1 MHYCRR
7 IAKTSR
13 CSIDVFQ
20 KTKTRKTTEKKQQKL
35 PKLHSKQGRETKQS
49 CPTNARTQQG
59 IKVDKGVSQCQW
71 NKPPLHAARMH
82 AHRQVHKTR
91 SKCDSS
97 LQTITDHNNT
107 SSLYTE
113 QAHKVLQNNK
123 DKKTNTCS
131 TSVTPTF
138 CE

>member
-1 MHYCRR
+1 MHYLRR

-13 CSIDVFQ
+13 GSIDVFQ

-49 CPTNARTQQG
+49 CATNARTQQG
-59 IKVDKGVSQCQW
+59 IKIDKGVSQCQW
-71 NKPPLHAARMH
+71 NKPPLHGAHMH

-91 SKCDSS
+91 SKCNSS
-97 LQTITDHNNT
+97 LQKITDHNN
-107 SSLYTE
+107 TE
-113 QAHKVLQNNK
+113 QAHKVLQDNE

-131 TSVTPTF
+131 TSVTPTV